1 ITIRVRPHPI
11 FQRQGNDLTCD
22 IPITFVQAAL
32 GAELEVPTL
41 DGKIKY
47 TIPEGT
53 QTGTVF
59 RIRGKGVPYLRG
71 SGRGDLYVKV
81 YIDVPKRLNEKQK
94 ALLREFAKISGDE
107 VHEQRK
113 GFFDKMRD
121 ALGM

>member
-1 ITIRVRPHPI
+1 M
-11 FQRQGNDLTCD
+11 
-22 IPITFVQAAL
+22 
-32 GAELEVPTL
+32 PTL
-41 DGKIKY
+41 DGKVKY

-59 RIRGKGVPYLRG
+59 RLRGKGVPFLRG
-71 SGRGDLYVKV
+71 SGRGDQYVKV

-94 ALLREFAKISGDE
+94 ALLREFAQISGDE

-121 ALGM
+121 AVGM